1 MPFRFANAPLLPLYS
16 PGKWRQTTDP
26 GNGVTAG
33 ASRRLV
39 LCRSRTGSVG
49 FQIGRTKVQTRSRH
63 WDTRIYLARRDMRT
77 EQNQVEDSATSPTIV
92 MSRAVPVIGAAIAIG
107 IFILDTITP
116 EDSAVAV
123 LYVGVVV
130 LSARFLQK
138 RGVVLA
144 SLGLMALTV
153 LSYLLSE
160 HDKSPSIA
168 LWTCLLSLAAI
179 GVTAFLA
186 VQSQSIE
193 RVLREQAGLLDLTH
207 DTVFVRDMNDVII
220 YWNRGAEELYGWKK
234 TETVGKTSHQLM
246 QTIFPKPLEEIT
258 AELIRTGR
266 WEGELV
272 HTKKDGTQAI
282 VLSRWSVQRDARGRP
297 VATLETNNDMTQRKR
312 AEDAL
317 RRSDAYLKEA
327 QRLSLTGSFGWKVS
341 SGELFWSE
349 ESFRIFGYD
358 RTAKPSLEL
367 IIQRTHPTDIARVRQ
382 LIDRASRDGKDWEL
396 EHQLL
401 MPDGSIKS
409 AHVVARAVRDES
421 GRVEFVGAIMDVSA
435 AKRAE
440 QELRHAQAEL
450 AHISRV
456 TSLGELTAS
465 IAHEVNQPIAGVV
478 TNAEAALRWL
488 GAEPP
493 KLDEVREVLGQIVK
507 DGMRAGDVI
516 HRIRALIKKAPP
528 RMSRVDVNEA
538 ALDVITLTRSEM
550 LRHGVSLR
558 TELATGLPLIE
569 GDRIQLQQVILNLI
583 LNAVEAMSG
592 VDVGAREIRLST
604 GREASNGL
612 LVAVRDFGPGLDP
625 RSVDRL
631 FKAFYTT
638 KPDGLGMG
646 LAICRSI
653 IEAHGGRLWATANEP
668 RGAVFQF
675 TLPLERDETV
685 PAEHAGPMPVV

>member
-1 MPFRFANAPLLPLYS
+1 
-16 PGKWRQTTDP
+16 
-26 GNGVTAG
+26 
-33 ASRRLV
+33 
-39 LCRSRTGSVG
+39 
-49 FQIGRTKVQTRSRH
+49 
-63 WDTRIYLARRDMRT
+63 MRT

-92 MSRAVPVIGAAIAIG
+92 LSRALPLFGAATAIAV
-107 IFILDTITP
+107 FILDTITP

-123 LYVGVVV
+123 LYVGVV
-130 LSARFLQK
+130 LLCARFLQR

-153 LSYLLSE
+153 LSYLLSK
-160 HDKSPSIA
+160 HDKPQSIA

-179 GVTAFLA
+179 GVTAFLV
-186 VQSQSIE
+186 VQSQSTA

-207 DTVFVRDMNDVII
+207 DTVFVRDMNDVIV

-234 TETVGKTSHQLM
+234 AETVGKTSHRLM
-246 QTIFPKPLEEIT
+246 QTIFPKPLEEIV
-258 AELIRTGR
+258 AELLRTGR

-282 VLSRWSVQRDARGRP
+282 VASRWSVQRDARGRP
-297 VATLETNNDMTQRKR
+297 VATLETNNDVTERKQ

-317 RRSDAYLKEA
+317 RRSDAYLAEA
-327 QRLSLTGSFGWKVS
+327 QKLSLTGSFGWKVS
-341 SGELFWSE
+341 SGELFWSD
-349 ESFRIFGYD
+349 ESFSIFGYD
-358 RTAKPSLEL
+358 RTTKPSLEL
-367 IIQRTHPTDIARVRQ
+367 VIQRTHPTDIARVRQ
-382 LIDRASRDGKDWEL
+382 LIDRASRDGKDWEV

-409 AHVVARAVRDES
+409 AHVVARAMTDES
-421 GRVEFVGAIMDVSA
+421 GGVEFVGAIMDVSA

-440 QELRHAQAEL
+440 LELRHAQAEL

-456 TSLGELTAS
+456 TTVGELTAS
-465 IAHEVNQPIAGVV
+465 IAHEVNQPITGVV

-493 KLDEVREVLGQIVK
+493 NLDKVREVLGQIVK

-528 RMSRVDVNEA
+528 RMARVDVNEA
-538 ALDVITLTRSEM
+538 VLDVTTLTRSEL
-550 LRHGVSLR
+550 LRHGVSLQ
-558 TELATGLPLIE
+558 TALATGLPLIE
-569 GDRIQLQQVILNLI
+569 GDRIQLQQVILNLT

-592 VDVGAREIRLST
+592 VDEGAREMQIST
-604 GREASNGL
+604 GREASNGV
-612 LVAVRDFGPGLDP
+612 LVSVRDSGPGLDP

-631 FKAFYTT
+631 FEAFYTT
-638 KPDGLGMG
+638 KSDGLGMG

-675 TLPLERDETV
+675 TLPLERDETI
-685 PAEHAGPMPVV
+685 PG

>member
-1 MPFRFANAPLLPLYS
+1 
-16 PGKWRQTTDP
+16 
-26 GNGVTAG
+26 
-33 ASRRLV
+33 
-39 LCRSRTGSVG
+39 
-49 FQIGRTKVQTRSRH
+49 
-63 WDTRIYLARRDMRT
+63 MRT
-77 EQNQVEDSATSPTIV
+77 EQNQVEDRATSPTLI
-92 MSRAVPVIGAAIAIG
+92 MSRALPLIGAATAIAV
-107 IFILDTITP
+107 FILDTITP

-144 SLGLMALTV
+144 SLGLMSLTV

-168 LWTCLLSLAAI
+168 LWTCFLSLAAI

-220 YWNRGAEELYGWKK
+220 YWNRGAEELYEWKK
-234 TETVGKTSHQLM
+234 TEAVGKISHQLM

-258 AELIRTGR
+258 AELARTGR

-282 VLSRWSVQRDARGRP
+282 VASRWSVQRDARGRP
-297 VATLETNNDMTQRKR
+297 VATLETNNDITERKQ
-312 AEDAL
+312 AEEAL
-317 RRSDAYLKEA
+317 RRSDAYLTEA

-349 ESFRIFGYD
+349 ETFRIFGYD
-358 RTAKPSLEL
+358 RTTKPSLEL
-367 IIQRTHPTDIARVRQ
+367 IMQRTHPTDIARVRQ
-382 LIDRASRDGKDWEL
+382 LIDRASRDGRDWEL
-396 EHQLL
+396 EHPLL

-409 AHVVARAVRDES
+409 VHVVARAVRDELGS
-421 GRVEFVGAIMDVSA
+421 VEFVGAIMDVSA

-440 QELRHAQAEL
+440 LELRHAQAEL

-456 TSLGELTAS
+456 TALGELTAS
-465 IAHEVNQPIAGVV
+465 IAHEVNQPITGVV
-478 TNAEAALRWL
+478 TGAEAALRWL
-488 GAEPP
+488 GAKPP
-493 KLDEVREVLGQIVK
+493 NLDEVRKVLGQIVK

-516 HRIRALIKKAPP
+516 YRIRALIKKAPP
-528 RMSRVDVNEA
+528 RMARVDVNEA
-538 ALDVITLTRSEM
+538 VLDVITLTRSEL
-550 LRHGVSLR
+550 LRHGVSLQ
-558 TELATGLPLIE
+558 TELATGLPLIK
-569 GDRIQLQQVILNLI
+569 GDRVQLQQVILNLT

-592 VDVGAREIRLST
+592 VDEGAREMRIGT
-604 GREASNGL
+604 AREASNGV
-612 LVAVRDFGPGLDP
+612 LVSVRDLGPGLDP
-625 RSVDRL
+625 RNVDRL
-631 FKAFYTT
+631 FEAFYTT

-675 TLPLERDETV
+675 TLPLDRR
-685 PAEHAGPMPVV
+685 

>member
-1 MPFRFANAPLLPLYS
+1 
-16 PGKWRQTTDP
+16 
-26 GNGVTAG
+26 
-33 ASRRLV
+33 
-39 LCRSRTGSVG
+39 
-49 FQIGRTKVQTRSRH
+49 
-63 WDTRIYLARRDMRT
+63 MRT
-77 EQNQVEDSATSPTIV
+77 EQNQVEDSATSPTII
-92 MSRAVPVIGAAIAIG
+92 MPRALPLIGAATAIAV
-107 IFILDTITP
+107 FTLDTITP

-130 LSARFLQK
+130 LFARFLQK

-179 GVTAFLA
+179 GVTAFLV
-186 VQSQSIE
+186 VQGQSME

-207 DTVFVRDMNDVII
+207 DTVFVRDMDDVII

-234 TETVGKTSHQLM
+234 AETVGKTSHQLM
-246 QTIFPKPLEEIT
+246 QTIFPVPLEEIT
-258 AELIRTGR
+258 AELLRTGR

-282 VLSRWSVQRDARGRP
+282 VASRWSVQRDARDRP
-297 VATLETNNDMTQRKR
+297 VATLETNNDITERKQ

-317 RRSDAYLKEA
+317 RRSDAYLTEA
-327 QRLSLTGSFGWKVS
+327 QKLSLTGSFGWKVS

-358 RTAKPSLEL
+358 RTTRPSLEL
-367 IIQRTHPTDIARVRQ
+367 VLQRTHPADIARVRQ

-409 AHVVARAVRDES
+409 ARVVARAVRDES
-421 GRVEFVGAIMDVSA
+421 GGVEFVGAIMDVSA

-440 QELRHAQAEL
+440 LELRQAQAEL

-456 TSLGELTAS
+456 TTLGELTAS
-465 IAHEVNQPIAGVV
+465 IAHEVNQPITGVV

-488 GAEPP
+488 EAEPP
-493 KLDEVREVLGQIVK
+493 NLDKVREVLGQIVK

-528 RMSRVDVNEA
+528 RMARVDVNEA
-538 ALDVITLTRSEM
+538 VLDVTALTRSEL
-550 LRHGVSLR
+550 LRHGVSLQ
-558 TELATGLPLIE
+558 TQLATGLPLIE

-583 LNAVEAMSG
+583 LNAVEAISSIDEG
-592 VDVGAREIRLST
+592 TREMRIST
-604 GREASNGL
+604 GREASNGV
-612 LVAVRDFGPGLDP
+612 LVTVRDFGPGLDP
-625 RSVDRL
+625 RNVDRL
-631 FKAFYTT
+631 FEAFYTT

-653 IEAHGGRLWATANEP
+653 IEVHGGQLWATANEP

-675 TLPLERDETV
+675 TLPLERDV
-685 PAEHAGPMPVV
+685 KHHGNSPAG